1 MNKKMMKPWVN
12 GPYKTRYEP
21 CPPVNYEPGI
31 NKPVKKVLP
40 MINNNDTNII
50 KQDTK
55 NITTKKS
62 SWKEANAMSH
72 ALFLWNDRNSKII

>member
-1 MNKKMMKPWVN
+1 MKPWIN

-31 NKPVKKVLP
+31 DKPIKKLLPINNK
-40 MINNNDTNII
+40 INNNTII

-55 NITTKKS
+55 NITKYKP
-62 SWKEANAMSH
+62 SWKEANAISH
-72 ALFLWNDRNSKII
+72 ALFKWNDRNSKII